1 MIDVEPYRIAPGS
14 TLDLRDRPTRDDGG
28 ISKKKGKKAFKK
40 LSKRLVDLQELLYAR
55 QARGLLVIFQAMDAG
70 GKDSTTRHVF
80 RKLDPAGVRV
90 KSFKKP
96 SQRERL
102 HDFLWRIHMHAPRRG
117 YIAIFNR
124 SQYEDVVAVRVRQL
138 QPDQAWQGRFEHINA
153 FERLLAEERTI
164 VLKFFLHIS
173 EQYQKERLQRR
184 LARPDK
190 HWKFNPKDLDD
201 RDRWDQFMQAYSE
214 AIRRCSTA
222 AAPWYVVPAERRWFR
237 DLVVMQA
244 VVDRLEA
251 LRMSYAEPDFDP
263 ATIEIH
269 GTGTRHEA

>member
-1 MIDVEPYRIAPGS
+1 MIDVRPYHIAPGS
-14 TLDLRDRPTRDDGG
+14 ALDLCEKSTREDGG
-28 ISKKKGKKAFKK
+28 IKKKDGKKALKK

-55 QARGLLVIFQAMDAG
+55 QERGLLVIFQAMDAG

-80 RKLDPAGVRV
+80 RKLDLAGVRV
-90 KSFKKP
+90 KSFKQP
-96 SQRERL
+96 SRRERL

-117 YIAIFNR
+117 HIAIFNR

-138 QPDQAWQGRFEHINA
+138 QPPEAWQSRFEHINA
-153 FERLLAEERTI
+153 FERLLADEGTI

-173 EQYQKERLQRR
+173 KQYQKERLQRR
-184 LARPDK
+184 LQRTDK

-237 DLVVMQA
+237 DLVVMQT
-244 VVDRLEA
+244 VVDRLES
-251 LRMSYAEPDFDP
+251 LRMSYPEPDFDP
-263 ATIEIH
+263 AAIEIH
-269 GTGTRHEA
+269 